1 MAKKGLA
8 IFILFCFLTVILSLT
23 AFSQQCKV
31 QYPARLY
38 GRLVD
43 VQGGGL
49 AQYKIEIYYLD
60 FIQTPDFFGAIEKL
74 FMRGMS
80 DAHGWFELWLV
91 DASERYPEKFLS
103 KVYIKKGYQ
112 EFYKYLNVNAQ
123 DFPAISG
130 IQQLTINPEDKGSLF
145 ESEWVAVNRAISD
158 PEKFMQKSLTQEEK
172 AVVRVEIS
180 TRPKGAYVEING
192 VFIGTSDLN
201 IFLEKGKQ
209 YTIRFYKGNLSETYT
224 IDTTEG
230 AIPSDG
236 LIQIQWDINK

>member
-1 MAKKGLA
+1 MIKNITL
-8 IFILFCFLTVILSLT
+8 ISVFIILVTLTS
-23 AFSQQCKV
+23 FSQQCKT

-38 GRLVD
+38 GRIVD
-43 VQGGGL
+43 IQGKGL
-49 AQYKIEIYYLD
+49 AQYQIEVYYLD
-60 FIQTPDFFGAIEKL
+60 FIQTSEFFGAIEKL
-74 FMRGMS
+74 FMKGVS
-80 DAHGWFELWLV
+80 DTYGWFELWLS
-91 DASERYPEKFLS
+91 DISERYPEKFLS
-103 KVYIKKGYQ
+103 KVYIKKNKQ

-123 DFPAISG
+123 EFPPMSG

-158 PEKFMQKSLTQEEK
+158 PENFMRKSLTQEEK
-172 AVVRVEIS
+172 NIVRVEIS

-224 IDTTEG
+224 VDTTED

-236 LIQIQWDINK
+236 MIQIQWDINK